1 MEIPRH
7 RRHRSRPARGCQTFL
22 ARGSRGRC
30 RGNVKRNLPIMNSVS
45 GNPPSPS
52 RNCTFMPCSL
62 WLSPQ
67 TTLGDPQP
75 PPPQSSPNLSAPAQH
90 QLGFSPSHLPLR
102 GARLPHP
109 QHQLGCNSSGPP
121 PRGFNPPVRSTNGVT
136 ALPSSNLN
144 PTQACLPPSL
154 QAQILAAPQGTV
166 LLDTNPPTTHPTHT
180 QKSLPSDLLGLS
192 LRSSPC
198 HGCSILE
205 TDWLGSVS
213 RLRFSFLI
221 CREGQIITP
230 TRQGC

>member
-1 MEIPRH
+1 MEIPGH
-7 RRHRSRPARGCQTFL
+7 RRHRSRPAGGCQTFL

-30 RGNVKRNLPIMNSVS
+30 RRTVKRNLPIMNSVS

-52 RNCTFMPCSL
+52 RNCTFMPCNL

-67 TTLGDPQP
+67 TMLGDPPP
-75 PPPQSSPNLSAPAQH
+75 PPPQSNPNLSAPAQH

-109 QHQLGCNSSGPP
+109 QHQLGCNSSGLP
-121 PRGFNPPVRSTNGVT
+121 PRGFQSPHSQHQWGYSPAQQQYEPHRSLLT
-136 ALPSSNLN
+136 
-144 PTQACLPPSL
+144 PSL

-166 LLDTNPPTTHPTHT
+166 LLDTHPPPTHPPHI
-180 QKSLPSDLLGLS
+180 QRSLPSDLLGLS

-213 RLRFSFLI
+213 WPRFSFLI
-221 CREGQIITP
+221 CREGHIITP
-230 TRQGC
+230 TRQSC